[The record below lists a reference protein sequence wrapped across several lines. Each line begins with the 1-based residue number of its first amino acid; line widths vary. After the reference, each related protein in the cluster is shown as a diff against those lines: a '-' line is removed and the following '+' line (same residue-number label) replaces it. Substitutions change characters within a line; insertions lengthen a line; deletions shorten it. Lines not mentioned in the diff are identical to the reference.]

1 MIKIEMA
8 IKAIIPQTRHKTHK
22 YFWNSFMSF
31 CSSTKSFKKKITKIK
46 NQEIILHPSSNKTQ
60 REWGLASYLFL
71 NEIHLFS
78 LFPEFF
84 HKLLLLLSNL
94 KK

>member
-46 NQEIILHPSSNKTQ
+46 NQEIIQ
-60 REWGLASYLFL
+60 
-71 NEIHLFS
+71 I
-78 LFPEFF
+78 
-84 HKLLLLLSNL
+84 
-94 KK
+94 